1 MTYLERIGNWLLP
14 NGILRDFVRSRYR
27 RRSNPLYSLVPLI
40 ASIDWIEDNV
50 VHVRLRNGLDLCG
63 YADQETRS
71 IFEYADPQRLG
82 PLQEFGRCTTF
93 LQILGE
99 EFVDDIYLRGRH
111 LRSAGT
117 VLDLG
122 AHVGAFTV
130 KASREVGPLGL
141 VVALEPFLP
150 NRQLLD
156 RNVRENDL
164 GNVRIVPKG
173 AWRASAQLPLHLSS
187 LSSSHT
193 LIPGSSA
200 VPSAGVVENVVVDS
214 VDHNRPGRLCQDRRG
229 RRRDRGTRWY
239 EQASKRRSSRSCDCL
254 VPFGRRDTELPIGRS
269 HSSEVWLQSD
279 RIEWNRLRPIKSS
292 DRYRFWLRAWN
303 PRSRIGAPQGTKQCV

>member
-1 MTYLERIGNWLLP
+1 MSYLERIGNWLLP
-14 NGILRDFVRSRYR
+14 GGILRDFVRAHYR
-27 RRSNPLYSLVPLI
+27 RRVNPLYRLVPLI

-50 VHVRLRNGLDLCG
+50 VHVRLRTGLDICG
-63 YADQETRS
+63 YADQETRP
-71 IFEYADPQRLG
+71 IFEYADPHRLG
-82 PLQEFGRCTTF
+82 PLREFGRCTTF

-99 EFVDDIYLRGRH
+99 EFVDDIYLRGCP
-111 LRSAGT
+111 LRSGGT

-130 KASREVGPLGL
+130 KASRTVGPLGL
-141 VVALEPFLP
+141 VVALEPSLP
-150 NRQLLD
+150 NRELLD

-200 VPSAGVVENVVVDS
+200 VPPTGVVETVAVDTVDHILEMMAIDRVDFVKIDVEGAELAALEGMSKLLSDAHPALAIASYHVVDGIPSHRS
-214 VDHNRPGRLCQDRRG
+214 VGPILRRYG
-229 RRRDRGTRWY
+229 YTVT
-239 EQASKRRSSRSCDCL
+239 ESSGI
-254 VPFGRRDTELPIGRS
+254 VYA
-269 HSSEVWLQSD
+269 Q
-279 RIEWNRLRPIKSS
+279 
-292 DRYRFWLRAWN
+292 
-303 PRSRIGAPQGTKQCV
+303 